1 MTYVKKME
9 LTKVSFAEGHE
20 LYGLELVSRPV
31 QIEFLAEVAALMSDI
46 ADVSGAGQAV
56 DAQSAKSAM
65 SRVAQMTPRLFEL
78 FASKIKSWNY
88 QMETEDGEI
97 VDVAPTVEGFRSIG
111 DDRELFSILSG
122 WLDAIGGVSVEL
134 GKESGSG
141 ETSPELSLPMEPLS
155 ASPETSSEQN

>member
-1 MTYVKKME
+1 MAYVKKME
-9 LTKVSFAEGHE
+9 LTKVSFAEGHD
-20 LYGLELVSRPV
+20 LHGLELVSRPV

-46 ADVSGAGQAV
+46 ADVSGASQT
-56 DAQSAKSAM
+56 DAQAAKSAM
-65 SRVAQMTPRLFEL
+65 SRVAEMTPRLFEL

-97 VDVAPTVEGFRSIG
+97 VDVPPTVEGFRSIG

-141 ETSPELSLPMEPLS
+141 EISPELSLPMEPLS
-155 ASPETSSEQN
+155 ESPESLSEQS